1 MITKMTII
9 LKLMYLASIIP
20 LAPNASNLLPLSIM
34 GFAKVNI
41 DLSMKTSL
49 RLFAIKRILNPL

>member
-20 LAPNASNLLPLSIM
+20 LAPNAINLLPLSIM